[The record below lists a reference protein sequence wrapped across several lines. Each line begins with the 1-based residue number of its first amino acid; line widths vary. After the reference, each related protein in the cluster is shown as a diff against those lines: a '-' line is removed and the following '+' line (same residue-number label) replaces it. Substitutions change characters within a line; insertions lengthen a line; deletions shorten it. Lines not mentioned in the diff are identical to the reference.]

1 MNIAHRGSYATMV
14 CLALAACDPGSSMNG
29 ATAGGSSLA
38 PDADASGGNEQRGGN
53 DGTSSPTTA
62 VGGGPTGSAG
72 GTTES
77 EPIVARPPA
86 VTIHGQ
92 LRVEGTQL
100 VDEQGTAV
108 QLKGPSSM
116 WLNWENTGYA
126 QNPEGVRYLR
136 DNWQASLI
144 RAAMGVD
151 ASGAYLVNPEKAK
164 TQVRAIVDL
173 AVELGIYVIIDWHD
187 HTAEAHQAEAIAFF
201 GEMATLYGQVPNV
214 IYEIYN
220 EPLKVDWATVVK
232 PYHQAVV
239 AAIRAVDPDNV
250 IILGTP
256 NWSQYV
262 DVAAANPV
270 TGTNLMYSLHFY
282 SCTHTQSL
290 RSRADAALTLGLPL
304 FVTEWGATNSDGGI
318 TGTLCLDEAQKW
330 HDWMNAKKISW
341 AAWKLDDC
349 ADLSCY
355 FKIGTPATGDWTD
368 AQLNGHAP
376 FVRDRMRE

>member
-1 MNIAHRGSYATMV
+1 VQA
-14 CLALAACDPGSSMNG
+14 
-29 ATAGGSSLA
+29 AGGSDQL
-38 PDADASGGNEQRGGN
+38 
-53 DGTSSPTTA
+53 GTSVDSA
-62 VGGGPTGSAG
+62 ANAAGAG
-72 GTTES
+72 GDSGNSATAAGAAGKAGVAGMAGLGVAGSTVVQEAV
-77 EPIVARPPA
+77 IVPRPPA
-86 VTIHGQ
+86 VSVHGQ

-100 VDEQGTAV
+100 VDEQGAAV

-116 WLNWENTGYA
+116 WLNWENSGYA
-126 QNPEGVRYLR
+126 QDPDGVRFLR

-151 ASGAYLVNPEKAK
+151 ASGAYLTNPEKAK

-173 AVELGIYVIIDWHD
+173 AIQLGIYVIIDWHD
-187 HTAEAHQAEAIAFF
+187 HTAEKHQAEAIAFF
-201 GEMATLYGQVPNV
+201 TEMATAYGDKPNV
-214 IYEIYN
+214 IYELYN
-220 EPLKVDWATVVK
+220 EPLKVDWTTVVK
-232 PYHQAVV
+232 PYHEAVV

-262 DVAAANPV
+262 DVAAASPV
-270 TGTNLMYSLHFY
+270 AGTNLMYTLHFY

-290 RSRADAALTLGLPL
+290 RNRANAALKLGLPL
-304 FVTEWGATNSDGGI
+304 FVTEWGATNADGGV
-318 TGTLCLDEAQKW
+318 TGSLCLEEAQNW
-330 HDWMNAKKISW
+330 HDWMNTNKISW

-349 ADLSCY
+349 TDLSCY
-355 FKIGTPATGDWTD
+355 FKSGTSTKGNWVT